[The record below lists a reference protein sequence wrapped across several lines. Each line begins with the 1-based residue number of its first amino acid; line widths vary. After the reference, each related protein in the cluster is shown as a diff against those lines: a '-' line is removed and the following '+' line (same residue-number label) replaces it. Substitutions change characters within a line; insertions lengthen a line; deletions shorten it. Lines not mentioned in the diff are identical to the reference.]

1 MIELSIIVPIYNGSE
16 SLVVL
21 INSIEYFNEGIN
33 DIIEILL
40 IDDESTDNSI
50 FICED
55 LSKKYSNIRV
65 FSIEHGGVGKTR
77 NYGLTVARGK
87 YITFCDQ
94 DDEVIKGYD
103 SFLKKTESSQAELL
117 ISNYTI
123 LHNGNIC
130 NSNKITEERVCEHEV
145 IREMTKR
152 LFSIPTIIGES
163 YYSHIPRFYPSI
175 WNCIFL
181 AETIKKNGIEIS
193 SYIEYDDDWKLL
205 LEVLSVSNKV
215 YLCTESYY
223 KWTYNSHSQS
233 HSTKYIPEFTSLRKD
248 LRDYSLRK
256 MQSLSFME
264 EEIESVLATFDKET
278 ILKTFMN
285 YKNCSYRDFIMGL
298 KSIYIDFSLKN
309 KTRILSTSTNK
320 EKIWLLL
327 FYSKLHWLSWLFIK
341 KQKGA

>member
-1 MIELSIIVPIYNGSE
+1 MIELSIIVPVYNGCE
-16 SLVVL
+16 SLVAL
-21 INSIEYFNEGIN
+21 INSIEFYNEGIN

-40 IDDESTDNSI
+40 IDDESTDNSLLC
-50 FICED
+50 CEN

-65 FSIEHGGVGKTR
+65 FSIRHRGVGKTR

-94 DDEVIKGYD
+94 DDEVTKGYN
-103 SFLKKTESSQAELL
+103 SFLNKIKLSDTELL

-123 LHNGNIC
+123 LHKGNIC

-163 YYSHIPRFYPSI
+163 YYSHIPLFYPSI

-181 AETIKKNGIEIS
+181 ADTFKKNGIEIS
-193 SYIEYDDDWKLL
+193 SFIEYDDDWKLL

-223 KWTYNSHSQS
+223 RWTYNSHSQS
-233 HSTKYIPEFTSLRKD
+233 HSSKYIPEFPSLRKD
-248 LRDYSLRK
+248 LRDYSIAK
-256 MQSLSFME
+256 MQLLSFMDD
-264 EEIESVLATFDKET
+264 EIEAVLATFDKET

-285 YKNCSYRDFIMGL
+285 YKNSSYKDFNKGL
-298 KSIYIDFSLKN
+298 KSIYIDSSLRN
-309 KTRILSTSTNK
+309 KKRMLSISTNK

-327 FYSKLHWLSWLFIK
+327 FCSKFHWLSWLYLK
-341 KQKGA
+341 KKK